1 MGLSG
6 ARERDW
12 HYWQSIKP
20 DERRTCDITTM
31 SYLVIEN
38 FQAGLDTRKAELAA
52 PAGTLTE
59 GVDGHITPGGEF
71 EKRKAFFPLENP
83 DVAETDSLPPSTFG
97 LQPVAGGL
105 MVFGSDAQSG
115 AQWPDDADGNAVTYQ
130 RLQHPAVL
138 AGETYSAGS
147 HAMTAVIHSE
157 VYGGLAFVIAEYAD
171 GHRFGYYDGSL
182 VDDFTAGLILPYLA
196 GQANNPKI
204 AAHIEGLIDQLANYS
219 AALVGPYATTN
230 RSHSGTQA
238 TLTIGT
244 HTLNID
250 DKVYVTGIATSGYNV
265 TGAAIVA
272 KTATTITY
280 NTGTTLTEGTT
291 AETGGTV
298 KTGLLDIDG
307 PVGVPFTLSA
317 DAESAAGS
325 VNTPENTISPVT
337 PVEGA
342 EAVGA
347 FSITGGTDDGVTPVI
362 STGSVNSTATN
373 AAAGEWVQ
381 IGKKKY
387 TFRTAGTMAVEGDV
401 KIGAN
406 AAATL
411 ANLKSAINHTGT
423 AGTDYIC
430 SWAHPWVYAGTIT
443 GSPGVLPLKAYA
455 GSHGNSIPLKTTAA
469 TSLWTVT
476 GLAAGS
482 TDTKMTAAGVGNC
495 IGSVKVVSPAGVETE
510 LLAVSGGSPTPIRFQ
525 INTSATAAQVRDA
538 ITANAGVSGYTATI
552 NENRVTILSSD
563 AASPMPNGYHLQIA
577 SGGNVLV
584 GECMFYLN
592 QQAAAFGLNTILVDG
607 LDCLAGAEAF
617 PQTGSTGVA
626 VDTLPEYYDELA
638 YIINSR
644 AGITGISAWTDGS
657 MVKLSQITTR
667 DDDSPLAVYVTP
679 TVATP
684 VGVGIVFGEPPPL
697 TLPLSVVLP
706 EFVSFPNTDGI
717 ALSGYVIYSDAA
729 HNNPCYV
736 YGLLAQTVLTPISV
750 TGGNGLFT
758 YEWIKEPALDA
769 IVLHQ
774 TVFKN
779 GNNATGNVSG
789 ACNIIF
795 ETSPANSR
803 VVNIACKSY
812 INFNQSG
819 VVTFISQDILS
830 TGRFFSYWRLKVT
843 DSAGNTAVSNP
854 CLVEFNIT

>member
-1 MGLSG
+1 
-6 ARERDW
+6 
-12 HYWQSIKP
+12 
-20 DERRTCDITTM
+20 M

-38 FQAGLDTRKAELAA
+38 FQGGLDTRKARLAA

-71 EKRKAFFPLENP
+71 EKRKAFVPLENP
-83 DVAETDSLPPSTFG
+83 DVAETDSLPPGTFG

-105 MVFGSDAQSG
+105 MVFGSVDSTG
-115 AQWPDDADGNAVTYQ
+115 LQWPADADGNAVTYQ

-157 VYGGLAFVIAEYAD
+157 VYGGKAFVIAEYAD
-171 GHRFGYYDGSL
+171 GNRFGYYDGTL

-196 GQANNPKI
+196 TQANNPKI
-204 AAHIEGLIDQLANYS
+204 AAHIEGLIDDLANYS
-219 AALVGPYATTN
+219 AALVGPYTTTQ
-230 RSHSGTQA
+230 RAHSGTQA

-250 DKVYVTGIATSGYNV
+250 DKVYVTGIATAGYNV

-317 DAESAAGS
+317 DAESTSGV
-325 VNTPENTISPVT
+325 VNEPENTISPVP

-347 FSITGGTDDGVTPVI
+347 FSITGGTDDGVTPVA
-362 STGSVNSTATN
+362 STGTITRTATN
-373 AAAGEWVQ
+373 AVAGEWIQ
-381 IGKKKY
+381 IGRKKY
-387 TFRTAGTMAVEGDV
+387 TFRAAGTLAVEGDV
-401 KIGAN
+401 LIGAN
-406 AAATL
+406 SSATL
-411 ANLKSAINHTGT
+411 ANLKAAINHDSGSGT
-423 AGTDYIC
+423 TYIC
-430 SWAHPWVYAGTIT
+430 AWAHPWVYASAVSGSTI
-443 GSPGVLPLKAYA
+443 PLKAYA
-455 GSHGNSIPLKTTAA
+455 GSHAKSIQLISTMATA
-469 TSLWTVT
+469 LWTVT
-476 GLAAGS
+476 GAAGPTTS
-482 TDTKMTAAGVGNC
+482 TTMTTAGAGNC

-510 LLAVSGGSPTPIRFQ
+510 LLAVSGGSPTPIRYQ
-525 INTSATAAQVRDA
+525 INASATAAQVRDA

-577 SGGNVLV
+577 AGGNVLV
-584 GECMFYLN
+584 GECMFYMT
-592 QQAAAFGLNTILVDG
+592 QQANPFTISSILADTS
-607 LDCLAGAEAF
+607 DCLPAAQTFDNTGAS
-617 PQTGSTGVA
+617 STGGTNI
-626 VDTLPEYYDELA
+626 DTLPEYYVDLCRVM
-638 YIINSR
+638 NLR
-644 AGITGISAWTDGS
+644 TGITGVNAWTDGS
-657 MVKLSQITTR
+657 MIKMSRITTR
-667 DDDSPLAVYVTP
+667 DDDSPLPVYITP
-679 TVATP
+679 SAT
-684 VGVGIVFGEPPPL
+684 GKVGIIFGEPPPL
-697 TLPLSVVLP
+697 ALPLSVVIP
-706 EFVSFPNTDGI
+706 EFASFPNTDGK
-717 ALSGYVIYSDAA
+717 ALSGYVIYSDAV

-736 YGLLAQTVLTPISV
+736 YGLLAQTVLTPISI
-750 TGGNGLFT
+750 TGGNGLFN
-758 YEWIKEPALDA
+758 YEWIKEPALEALVSHD
-769 IVLHQ
+769 
-774 TVFKN
+774 TKYKN
-779 GNNATGNVSG
+779 GSGQLGVVSG
-789 ACNIIF
+789 NCSIIF
-795 ETSPANSR
+795 DTSPSNSR

-819 VVTFISQDILS
+819 VVVFESQDILS
-830 TGRFFSYWRLKVT
+830 TGRFFSYWRLRVT